1 MSFTVDLNDPLL
13 DTLVGSSSSNTAAAA
28 SSRRRVLRG
37 AKAALPGRMERGQS
51 RDGQRSQ
58 APGSPPACDVP
69 EGAVGRG
76 KFSLSPLPPVQ
87 ERLGNGG
94 LHQEKP
100 RGQPPR
106 QAGEEA
112 GLSGKRQKNG
122 GRRLPNQSPTADPK
136 PEEKLMDSRG
146 KTGISSTDNC

>member
-13 DTLVGSSSSNTAAAA
+13 DTLVGSSSANATAAA
-28 SSRRRVLRG
+28 SSHHRVLRG
-37 AKAALPGRMERGQS
+37 AKAVLPGRMERGQS

-58 APGSPPACDVP
+58 APGSPPAFDVP
-69 EGAVGRG
+69 EGAAGRG
-76 KFSLSPLPPVQ
+76 KFSLAPFPPMQ

-100 RGQPPR
+100 WGQPPR

-112 GLSGKRQKNG
+112 GHSGKRQKNG
-122 GRRLPNQSPTADPK
+122 GRRLPNQSPTAEPK

-146 KTGISSTDNC
+146 KNGISSTDNC